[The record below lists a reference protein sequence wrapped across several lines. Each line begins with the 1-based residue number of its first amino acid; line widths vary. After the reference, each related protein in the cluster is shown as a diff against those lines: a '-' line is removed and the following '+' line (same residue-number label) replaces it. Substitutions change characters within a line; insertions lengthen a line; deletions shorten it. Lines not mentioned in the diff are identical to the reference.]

1 MRLRWQ
7 SKASGKPRPADA
19 EVERELPR
27 RQLRWRRLLR
37 IYRGRLR
44 NRNVLVQDAFAIAG
58 IAVGVALLFASQVA
72 STSLTRSVQ
81 RLSNQLVGS
90 TQYQL
95 DARGSAGMDEQVL
108 NAARKIP
115 GVRVAVPVLE
125 QPAQVIGAHGQE
137 RSVDLI
143 GIDPRFAHFGGPL
156 IKRFSS
162 SFLAGERAI
171 ALPNPI
177 ANAINAGGFEVIEL
191 QIGAK
196 VIRTLLGATL
206 GSRDIGSLVN
216 SPVAVA
222 PIAYTQGVTGMIGR
236 VTRVFVQA
244 DPGRDAAVLASL
256 HRLAST
262 VHVNVESANFD
273 SKLFS
278 VAALPENQGET
289 LFSVISALVGFLLA
303 INAMLITVPRRRRT
317 LAHLREQGA
326 RRRMAL
332 RYLLFDTGVL
342 GVIAC
347 VVGLALGD
355 GLSIWVFHSQPGY
368 LSFAFPVG
376 SGRILTWQS
385 FAEAIA
391 AGMAA
396 AFAGLLFPLRELVMP
411 ATWRVA
417 LSHSRWAVCR
427 ALLGVAGFAVTTVI
441 LIVHPAYSNLGNF
454 TLVVALLCVL
464 PSLFNASVAGF
475 SRVQPSLHRA
485 SPRMTVRHLRKRVN
499 RTLFLA
505 IIAIAAV
512 ATFGVT
518 SIQGAQTN
526 LQRGLDASAHGIDS
540 GAAIWVTPRGESN
553 AFATT
558 PFSDPAAHAAITSIP
573 GVRTVGEYRGS
584 FLDWRARRLWV
595 LGPSANGSHLI
606 PPSEIVSGNLA
617 LADRRLREGGWAVL
631 SRELAAEHGLHVGQA
646 FTLPSPEPMT
656 FRVAALSTNLGWPP
670 GAVIVNSEDYSRAW
684 ASSNPSGFEID
695 TQPGVSAAAVRHAIQ
710 AVLGPHTGL
719 VVETSGEREQRHYA
733 LASQGLLR
741 LTQIRFLVLI
751 AAMLAIAGALGSL
764 IWQRRGYVAFVRALG
779 FKRPVLRRW
788 LLLEGLVLLGVGCLT
803 GALFGVYGQL
813 LMSHALASVT
823 GFPISFNVEALVAL
837 TTLAVVTTAVVVVV
851 SIAGYFMVRVQPRA
865 ARPAS

>member
-1 MRLRWQ
+1 
-7 SKASGKPRPADA
+7 
-19 EVERELPR
+19 
-27 RQLRWRRLLR
+27 
-37 IYRGRLR
+37 
-44 NRNVLVQDAFAIAG
+44 
-58 IAVGVALLFASQVA
+58 
-72 STSLTRSVQ
+72 
-81 RLSNQLVGS
+81 
-90 TQYQL
+90 
-95 DARGSAGMDEQVL
+95 MDEQVL

-222 PIAYTQGVTGMIGR
+222 PIAYAQRVTGMTGR
-236 VTRVFVQA
+236 VTRVFVQT
-244 DPGRDAAVLASL
+244 DPGRDAAVLAGL
-256 HRLAST
+256 HRLASA

-289 LFSVISALVGFLLA
+289 LFSIISALVGFLLA

-332 RYLLFDTGVL
+332 RYLLFDAGVL

-558 PFSDPAAHAAITSIP
+558 PFSAPAARAAITSIP

-631 SRELAAEHGLHVGQA
+631 SRELATEHGLHVGQA
-646 FTLPSPEPMT
+646 FTLPSSEPMT

-670 GAVIVNSEDYSRAW
+670 GAVIVNAEDYSRAW

-695 TQPGVSAAAVRHAIQ
+695 TQPGASAAAVRHAIQ

-719 VVETSGEREQRHYA
+719 EVETSGEREQRHYA
-733 LASQGLLR
+733 LARQGLLR

-837 TTLAVVTTAVVVVV
+837 TTLAVVTTAMVVVV